1 MDPLI
6 QSTLIG
12 VVFAAAALLVFW
24 VSMRS
29 DRWVDA
35 RREKKQRDRA
45 S

>member
-6 QSTLIG
+6 QMTLTG
-12 VVFAAAALLVFW
+12 FVFGGAALVVFW
-24 VSMRS
+24 ISMRS

-35 RREKKQRDRA
+35 HREKKQRDQA